1 LIEDLLL
8 VVAVNLTDQRLPLGD
23 IFKQYDP
30 QNTGQMY
37 KSDFSSQFL
46 DNYLHLQPKLMG
58 NGGLHGLSMNMKALI
73 ATRYCP
79 VAGQLSFRFDL
90 FLDDMKRKEA
100 DGKGSIKIYL
110 TKREVEL
117 DETVEV
123 HDDRNFV

>member
-1 LIEDLLL
+1 
-8 VVAVNLTDQRLPLGD
+8 
-23 IFKQYDP
+23 
-30 QNTGQMY
+30 MY

-58 NGGLHGLSMNMKALI
+58 NGGLHGLTMNMKALI

-90 FLDDMKRKEA
+90 FIDDMKRKEV

-110 TKREVEL
+110 TKREVDL
-117 DETVEV
+117 DETVDV
-123 HDDRNFV
+123 DNDHNYL